1 MSSRAIYLAKSTI
14 SSGYL
19 LHRQFIFRE
28 GGLINKLR
36 YFIFDKK
43 KRSLNSHS
51 VFRRHS
57 SSSSF
62 QLDAL
67 PFSVSPDVAFS
78 SFERWLTEDQGV
90 PQSLI
95 TEVKIE
101 AAYVPVWS
109 FDLYVRF
116 DGNVPEPL
124 ASAFHPRTD
133 VMYLPGLSGYAGYFY
148 RPSLIQPV
156 HSTSLLYLASSPN
169 KSENPILPFS
179 SYMLRP
185 MVRASTGQSIP
196 VNADPWTASPKVC
209 LSAIRDQLQQ
219 LVNDDANIDNSRPNL
234 QVISMK
240 RVYLPT
246 FVFQYKLGF
255 WRNSG
260 ISYQAFVSGCDA
272 GSVVSGVSH
281 SVLPSFLDSNNLK
294 LSPQILSPIFQTSHR
309 VLRGDFGT
317 PLQLFFVQMVS
328 NVLNVA
334 IRIIPRKIPIIGAI
348 STLFIGFRKFIQP
361 WMDQSIATA
370 KWERERMNQKQDSEQ
385 HVTNDFVIN
394 NDRPKRFF
402 DNNYKRI
409 LDHLGPDQ
417 SHQQGSYDWYHDW
430 EKWARQEWEQQQR
443 KQQQSQRQQ
452 QQQQQQQQSRKR
464 TTNKQKYKKDF
475 EWDFDVNDPYS
486 VLNIRKNST
495 KKEIS
500 QAFRREMLKHHPDTQ
515 PDATPT
521 EKIRLE
527 ERSKYITEAY
537 RKLKNIHK

>member
-36 YFIFDKK
+36 YFIFDK
-43 KRSLNSHS
+43 SHS

-317 PLQLFFVQMVS
+317 PIQLFFVQMVS

-370 KWERERMNQKQDSEQ
+370 KWERERMNQKQDFEQ

-417 SHQQGSYDWYHDW
+417 SHHQGSYDWYHDW

-443 KQQQSQRQQ
+443 KQQQSQR
-452 QQQQQQQQSRKR
+452 QQQQQQSRKR